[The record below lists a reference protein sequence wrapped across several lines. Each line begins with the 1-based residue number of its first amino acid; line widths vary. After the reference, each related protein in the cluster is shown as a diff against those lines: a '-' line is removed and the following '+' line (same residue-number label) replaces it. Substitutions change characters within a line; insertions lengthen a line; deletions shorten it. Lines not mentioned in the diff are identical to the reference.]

1 MSSNTI
7 RSYFGGVIGLGIG
20 IKDEDEEKIQM
31 LLDSLRP
38 AIVGLIESRNYEV
51 PDILN
56 KTDYAIIKEL
66 IKKPRMEDESLKDNF
81 ILSQNY

>member
-1 MSSNTI
+1 
-7 RSYFGGVIGLGIG
+7 
-20 IKDEDEEKIQM
+20 M

-66 IKKPRMEDESLKDNF
+66 IKKPRMEIRISQRQLHSLPK
-81 ILSQNY
+81 LLEKELRR

>member
-1 MSSNTI
+1 M
-7 RSYFGGVIGLGIG
+7 
-20 IKDEDEEKIQM
+20 KKKIQM

-38 AIVGLIESRNYEV
+38 AVVGLIESRNYEV

-66 IKKPRMEDESLKDNF
+66 IKKPRIEVLD
-81 ILSQNY
+81 LSKTTSFSPKNY